1 MCLETSAA
9 RKRPFA
15 EFQIYTCLRILL
27 EELHGTDPWSVC
39 LSYLFIFDYT
49 FLDLSKSDLD

>member
-1 MCLETSAA
+1 
-9 RKRPFA
+9 
-15 EFQIYTCLRILL
+15 
-27 EELHGTDPWSVC
+27 LHGTDPWSVC